1 MSKQKL
7 TTKADL
13 INKVYDRTALSKA
26 GIETAVNEFLSE
38 LIGEIES
45 GKEVRIFELG
55 TFSLQTRSARTGRNP
70 KTGESVAVPEKRVP
84 KLVFN
89 RVIAKRINK

>member
-45 GKEVRIFELG
+45 GKEVRIAELG
-55 TFSLQTRSARTGRNP
+55 TFKIAVRKAHTGRNP
-70 KTGESVAVPEKRVP
+70 ATGESVQVPEKKVP
-84 KLVFN
+84 QLKFN
-89 RVIAKRINK
+89 ERIRRNMNQ